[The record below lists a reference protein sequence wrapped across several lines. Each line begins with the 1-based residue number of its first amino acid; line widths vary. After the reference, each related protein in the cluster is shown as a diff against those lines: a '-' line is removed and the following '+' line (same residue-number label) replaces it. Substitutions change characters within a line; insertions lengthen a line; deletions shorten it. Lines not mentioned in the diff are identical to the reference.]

1 MGMQNK
7 TSHTLHIVTSDGV
20 SFPVECWHHVHG
32 DPNTEKVQKNAV
44 YLWQSTARQ
53 VFGVIAFIKL
63 QNSFL
68 KDCPENSHVV
78 IFPNK

>member
-1 MGMQNK
+1 MWACRIKQV
-7 TSHTLHIVTSDGV
+7 TLHIVTSDGV
-20 SFPVECWHHVHG
+20 SFPLSAGIMSMEIQ
-32 DPNTEKVQKNAV
+32 TQKRFKRTQFIMAKH
-44 YLWQSTARQ
+44 STPG
-53 VFGVIAFIKL
+53 FGVIAFIKL